1 MIEQYSPE
9 LITISESWER
19 ENLSL
24 EDLLK
29 LENFEII
36 TNVKQRDFKGGKPAI
51 LVNKNK
57 FYVKKLCPDPV
68 TVPVGVECVWAL
80 ITPKQ
85 SSPQSKIKQI
95 AVASLYY
102 RGPKSTKKDELFDHI
117 SETFHFL
124 SAKYGA
130 KLHFIIAGDTNR
142 LNLSPITSLS
152 PNLKQVVKVY
162 TRLNPP
168 AILDPIITTLG
179 KWYQAPVTKPPIN
192 ANENSGGK
200 PSDHLVV
207 LMMPLVSEL
216 QIPPRVYTTVTT
228 RPFTQSGVE
237 RFAQW
242 IENYSFS
249 EIYECNDANQMAESF
264 QTILFDNYVRCFPTK
279 SFKVCEEDRPWI
291 SPELKALHRRV
302 KREYFKNKKSEK
314 WSRLNQEYREKCSLE
329 KEKYYQNM
337 VADLKTSN
345 PSKWYSKVKRMCGQ
359 SERSQIITVDE
370 LIGLSDQ
377 EQSERIATHYSQIS
391 NQYEQVT
398 EDDFPEYFNPTQDGL
413 SNPPSINPTQHGS
426 SSPPVIEPFKVYK
439 VIEKM
444 NRKAATIENDIPVKL
459 FHEFSVEL
467 AFPLSHILNFCIKNG
482 VYPDLWKVET
492 VTPVPKI
499 YPPGKLEDLRKISG
513 LPNCSK
519 VADKIIGEF
528 VLKDMEPTRD
538 PSQYGNEK
546 QISAQ
551 HYLIKMLNR
560 ILTAVDS
567 NSQREAFAVL
577 VTMVDWSQAFDR
589 QSHRLGIQSFIE
601 NGVRSSLIPILISFF
616 KNRKMKVKWNKTS
629 STLHNLNG
637 GGPQGGLMGIL
648 EYLSQTNNNTD
659 FIDPDDKFKFID
671 DLSILEIINLI
682 SQGLSSFNFK
692 SNVASDINI
701 EHNKFL
707 SQSNFET
714 QSHLDRISEWTR
726 DNLMKL
732 NSEKSKFML
741 VNFTKDYQ
749 FNTRLKIEE
758 ETLQQVKETRLLGVI
773 INDQLTWHSNTDHIV
788 KKAYTRMI
796 LLHNLFDFGLPMT
809 EMINIYILYIRS
821 ILESSAVVWHSSITQ
836 LEERKIE
843 RIQKTALK
851 IILASEYET
860 YEQALLITGL
870 LTLKERRKVLCKK
883 FAKNCIKN
891 EKMSHIFPKHF
902 SIVNTRKQ
910 ERFYVQPA
918 STERLARSAI
928 PYMQRLL
935 NEN

>member
-302 KREYFKNKKSEK
+302 KREYFKNKKSDK

-377 EQSERIATHYSQIS
+377 EQSERIAAHYSQIS

-398 EDDFPEYFNPTQDGL
+398 EDDFPEYFNPTQ
-413 SNPPSINPTQHGS
+413 HGS
-426 SSPPVIEPFKVYK
+426 SNSPTFNPTTHGLSSPPTIEPFRVFK

-444 NRKAATIENDIPVKL
+444 NRKAATIENDIPIKL

-467 AFPLSHILNFCIKNG
+467 SFPLSHILSVCIKNG
-482 VYPDLWKVET
+482 IYPDIWKVET
-492 VTPVPKI
+492 VTPVPKV
-499 YPPGKLEDLRKISG
+499 YPPAKLEDLRKISG
-513 LPNCSK
+513 LPICSK

-528 VLKDMEPTRD
+528 VLKDMEATRD

-560 ILTAVDS
+560 ILTAVD
-567 NSQREAFAVL
+567 Q
-577 VTMVDWSQAFDR
+577 
-589 QSHRLGIQSFIE
+589 
-601 NGVRSSLIPILISFF
+601 
-616 KNRKMKVKWNKTS
+616 
-629 STLHNLNG
+629 
-637 GGPQGGLMGIL
+637 
-648 EYLSQTNNNTD
+648 
-659 FIDPDDKFKFID
+659 
-671 DLSILEIINLI
+671 
-682 SQGLSSFNFK
+682 
-692 SNVASDINI
+692 
-701 EHNKFL
+701 
-707 SQSNFET
+707 
-714 QSHLDRISEWTR
+714 
-726 DNLMKL
+726 
-732 NSEKSKFML
+732 KSK
-741 VNFTKDYQ
+741 N
-749 FNTRLKIEE
+749 
-758 ETLQQVKETRLLGVI
+758 
-773 INDQLTWHSNTDHIV
+773 
-788 KKAYTRMI
+788 
-796 LLHNLFDFGLPMT
+796 
-809 EMINIYILYIRS
+809 
-821 ILESSAVVWHSSITQ
+821 
-836 LEERKIE
+836 
-843 RIQKTALK
+843 
-851 IILASEYET
+851 
-860 YEQALLITGL
+860 
-870 LTLKERRKVLCKK
+870 
-883 FAKNCIKN
+883 
-891 EKMSHIFPKHF
+891 
-902 SIVNTRKQ
+902 
-910 ERFYVQPA
+910 
-918 STERLARSAI
+918 
-928 PYMQRLL
+928 
-935 NEN
+935 